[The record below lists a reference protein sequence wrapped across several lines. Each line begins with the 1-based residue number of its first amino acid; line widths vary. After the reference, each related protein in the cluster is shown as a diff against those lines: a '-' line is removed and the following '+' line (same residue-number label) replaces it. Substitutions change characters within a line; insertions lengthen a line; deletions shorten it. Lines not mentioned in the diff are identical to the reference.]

1 MICELLANVIL
12 KAEQRM
18 SKTKKD
24 AKTHSEEFKSWLSA
38 AEAEADRNDR
48 ASVSES
54 FEEWARLLEKEEEER
69 RRTK

>member
-1 MICELLANVIL
+1 
-12 KAEQRM
+12 M